1 MSPDIR
7 ISSRW
12 CPTSLHFLKWFVS
25 SSDVPSMCFHSRTRQ
40 RERPP
45 PLWNQPSAPW
55 WYHWPMFD
63 FRSNCMLEMLLY
75 STIGSERNIW
85 WTCLRGQGSDVFLLG
100 GWLFVPN
107 RIPSGDYTF
116 WDYTFWRCWF
126 SHFPMTLPVQGTVN
140 GAIDSFDKVHLQKTC
155 ERLGNPAFLEASKS
169 SLHGHLKQ
177 PFA

>member
-1 MSPDIR
+1 MSQEIR

-12 CPTSLHFLKWFVS
+12 CPTLHFLKWFVS

-40 RERPP
+40 RERHP

-63 FRSNCMLEMLLY
+63 FRSNCMLEILLY
-75 STIGSERNIW
+75 STMGSEWNIW

-107 RIPSGDYTF
+107 RTSSG
-116 WDYTFWRCWF
+116 DYTFWRCWF

-140 GAIDSFDKVHLQKTC
+140 GAIDSFDKANLQKTC
-155 ERLGNPAFLEASKS
+155 IFGSKPASPHYI
-169 SLHGHLKQ
+169 HGHLKQ